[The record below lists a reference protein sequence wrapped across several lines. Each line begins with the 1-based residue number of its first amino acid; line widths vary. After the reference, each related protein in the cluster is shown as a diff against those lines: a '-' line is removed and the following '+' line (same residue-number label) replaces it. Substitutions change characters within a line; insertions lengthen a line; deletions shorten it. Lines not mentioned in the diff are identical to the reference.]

1 MRPEATSV
9 WGLKLVVVQVEE
21 RGVLE
26 RFGGSRALVAEA
38 AAYYQ
43 ASLRPHTL
51 VD

>member
-1 MRPEATSV
+1 VE
-9 WGLKLVVVQVEE
+9 VQAEE

-43 ASLRPHTL
+43 ASLRPHTPI
-51 VD
+51 D